1 MAKVTFRNIFD
12 EDSKFKEIEAYY
24 LLPAVCLYAQDSDD
38 EIYDTIMND
47 KVILYVNKK
56 AIHPDD
62 WATFKIKKDDEII
75 ISPKFGKGDLGAW
88 IQIGVGALLVGLAIW
103 QPAFFTAGISALHL
117 SATGVGLFGA
127 ALALSGI
134 SALLFEPDLPQI
146 PSASSGISSQSQT
159 YSWNGIRTMARVDT
173 PIPVIYGTHKV
184 GGNVIS
190 LYTERQGEDDYLNML
205 IALGEGEIEGICCAT
220 NYNHVCQTSN
230 PSSTSYCTPAIE
242 IDDQPIDVY
251 SDLQWWYRTGTNASD
266 VSKDEYYPFAQNIIP
281 YFGGAV
287 VQYDDGREITSDGVI
302 YRTTKEVD
310 MATVQIYAPTL
321 YEISGGNIIGRSVT
335 FKVAFRKEGDPNW
348 IDLAQY
354 QDKWTINSNTYLEV
368 DSYSDGSTEKIVP
381 HNTWNPGTLTIS
393 ILDIWPDT
401 NFEFGAQYYYLT
413 KDYKIRVSITDNL
426 MGRTEER
433 IINHRITR
441 EKIIREE
448 WSGDYYVTYVDWS
461 PTEHR
466 PEKFNF
472 GNYNGICLCKKG
484 TTTDKYGSQVIGYL
498 RPNISIGNSY
508 TISSSYTTSEIDFS
522 ISGTT
527 KTGLWKSMTLDFNS
541 LGGAS
546 GKQVYE
552 IKVWRP
558 YGDRTTSMQAEDNI
572 ILKSVIERINGNFIY
587 PNTALL
593 GLRIKATE
601 QLSGQPPNVTTV
613 VKGIKV
619 KVPDLERS
627 SPSGTDITFNDCY
640 YNKSL
645 DRWET
650 VNATEV
656 YWNDTDSW
664 RTEYSNNPMCCVRD
678 IVLNKRYGLG
688 EYLEEDDLHTTTV
701 TNVIQECSATYTP
714 YEKDYLD
721 WWNSGDASEF
731 GEKIQFTTVSGSEI
745 VNTASRLVQGSSA
758 RIYELTADLNSPLIM
773 NRDYNLSFTIEDS
786 TSNVNVYF
794 YTLDPMYGV
803 TVKGNLMN
811 LGNGTHSVTF
821 NTPMFGKNRIMMRF
835 EGVSGNVNLK
845 ITDVSIVP
853 TYSGKKLHWHEWD
866 GVLDRKQAALSL
878 LLEMCDSFR
887 TWPVWYG
894 GKFGFIYD
902 SDDTPIHTLT
912 VSNMNDFNQQFM
924 SLSEIPYRLIGQ
936 FSDADNKWELR
947 SLMAKASPN
956 LELSKINEKTI
967 GLKGITNRKR
977 ASRELKWKLDNV
989 INRNLTVNFKTGLD
1003 AIHANAGDIIYVQD
1017 DLPSWGQGGRITNSE
1032 LGIPSPPSNGLIG
1045 YWKFD
1050 EGTGTIAVDSSSNN
1064 NNGSLQNMEETDWV
1078 DGISGKCLQFD
1089 GNNEYV
1095 TITHPGGL
1103 STFTVA
1109 AWIKPSGNQV
1119 DGACIVADKYDGS
1132 VVNYAIF
1139 FDERSSIRGGIYDGY
1154 WYETPG
1160 YTLTNAI
1167 WTHVAFSYDGATLKL
1182 YINGDLGKTLDWV
1195 GTPSSGELDIYIG
1208 KQWEYEN
1215 YYKGL
1220 IDEVRIYNRAL
1231 TPSEIKALLLSGTIT
1246 TSEEITVASISADNI
1261 IRYQLSDNS
1270 FATAS
1275 VDASNLNN
1283 GDSTR
1288 IISLKNVTAIP
1299 VDDAYFVFG
1308 EVGSEAKK
1316 FRIISTSRN
1325 SEDSVEVTALEH
1337 ISSLY
1342 SSSHASIIVEDIKM
1356 SKPVNE
1362 MQKPHA
1368 PVDVSVLS
1376 IEPSEGLGFW
1386 LTANPDSQ
1394 DTMANEVVVQMRR
1407 VGSDDDF
1414 NTIAIIPKGQNK
1426 TKYVDN
1432 NLKPNSTYEFKF
1444 FSRTKYKTG
1453 IPTILTH
1460 TLAATGYQPDP
1471 PSGLR
1476 IKGADPNTSTFSG
1489 KDVTI
1494 EWNPVGIGGQ
1504 TDLVDGYVVKVYH
1517 TGFSES
1523 NKLRESFVK
1532 NEYFK
1537 YTYEMMIEDSG
1548 GTIYGTESDNLIFTV
1563 QTRATNGVLSITSDP
1578 LFVYNTV
1585 PANISSL
1592 SSESTV
1598 GGVKFY
1604 WRKSS
1609 EDDHKAY
1616 QYKLKVGSG
1625 SWSAVS
1631 NTEDNSLIRTL
1642 NATEITSYGNR
1653 AGITFKVK
1661 DLDWFGQSSNNWAST
1676 CASANT
1682 ISCDIFRLSISLSA
1696 SISGTS
1702 ASLIDGE
1709 TNSGGVL
1716 IP

>member
-1 MAKVTFRNIFD
+1 
-12 EDSKFKEIEAYY
+12 
-24 LLPAVCLYAQDSDD
+24 
-38 EIYDTIMND
+38 
-47 KVILYVNKK
+47 
-56 AIHPDD
+56 
-62 WATFKIKKDDEII
+62 
-75 ISPKFGKGDLGAW
+75 
-88 IQIGVGALLVGLAIW
+88 
-103 QPAFFTAGISALHL
+103 
-117 SATGVGLFGA
+117 
-127 ALALSGI
+127 
-134 SALLFEPDLPQI
+134 
-146 PSASSGISSQSQT
+146 
-159 YSWNGIRTMARVDT
+159 
-173 PIPVIYGTHKV
+173 
-184 GGNVIS
+184 
-190 LYTERQGEDDYLNML
+190 
-205 IALGEGEIEGICCAT
+205 
-220 NYNHVCQTSN
+220 
-230 PSSTSYCTPAIE
+230 
-242 IDDQPIDVY
+242 
-251 SDLQWWYRTGTNASD
+251 
-266 VSKDEYYPFAQNIIP
+266 
-281 YFGGAV
+281 
-287 VQYDDGREITSDGVI
+287 
-302 YRTTKEVD
+302 
-310 MATVQIYAPTL
+310 
-321 YEISGGNIIGRSVT
+321 
-335 FKVAFRKEGDPNW
+335 
-348 IDLAQY
+348 
-354 QDKWTINSNTYLEV
+354 
-368 DSYSDGSTEKIVP
+368 
-381 HNTWNPGTLTIS
+381 
-393 ILDIWPDT
+393 
-401 NFEFGAQYYYLT
+401 
-413 KDYKIRVSITDNL
+413 
-426 MGRTEER
+426 
-433 IINHRITR
+433 
-441 EKIIREE
+441 
-448 WSGDYYVTYVDWS
+448 
-461 PTEHR
+461 
-466 PEKFNF
+466 
-472 GNYNGICLCKKG
+472 
-484 TTTDKYGSQVIGYL
+484 
-498 RPNISIGNSY
+498 
-508 TISSSYTTSEIDFS
+508 
-522 ISGTT
+522 
-527 KTGLWKSMTLDFNS
+527 
-541 LGGAS
+541 
-546 GKQVYE
+546 
-552 IKVWRP
+552 
-558 YGDRTTSMQAEDNI
+558 
-572 ILKSVIERINGNFIY
+572 
-587 PNTALL
+587 
-593 GLRIKATE
+593 
-601 QLSGQPPNVTTV
+601 
-613 VKGIKV
+613 
-619 KVPDLERS
+619 
-627 SPSGTDITFNDCY
+627 
-640 YNKSL
+640 
-645 DRWET
+645 

-721 WWNSGDASEF
+721 WWNNGDASEF
-731 GEKIQFTTVSGSEI
+731 GEKIQFTTVSGSGI

-758 RIYELTADLNSPLIM
+758 QIYQLIVDLNSPLIT
-773 NRDYNLSFTIEDS
+773 NQDYDLNFTINNS
-786 TSNVNVYF
+786 SSNVNVSLYL
-794 YTLDPMYGV
+794 YDDSNAAYLINI
-803 TVKGNLMN
+803 KSGNLTN
-811 LGNGTHSVTF
+811 IGDGTHSVTF
-821 NTPMFGKNRIMMRF
+821 TPSLFGKSKIKILI
-835 EGVSGNVNLK
+835 EGVSGNVDLK
-845 ITDVSIVP
+845 VTDVSI
-853 TYSGKKLHWHEWD
+853 TKSSGLMHWHEWD

-956 LELSKINEKTI
+956 LGLSKINEKTI

-1003 AIHANAGDIIYVQD
+1003 AIHANAGDIVYVQD
-1017 DLPSWGQGGRITNSE
+1017 DLPSWGQGGRITNY
-1032 LGIPSPPSNGLIG
+1032 NATDK
-1045 YWKFD
+1045 KF
-1050 EGTGTIAVDSSSNN
+1050 
-1064 NNGSLQNMEETDWV
+1064 
-1078 DGISGKCLQFD
+1078 
-1089 GNNEYV
+1089 
-1095 TITHPGGL
+1095 
-1103 STFTVA
+1103 
-1109 AWIKPSGNQV
+1109 
-1119 DGACIVADKYDGS
+1119 
-1132 VVNYAIF
+1132 
-1139 FDERSSIRGGIYDGY
+1139 
-1154 WYETPG
+1154 
-1160 YTLTNAI
+1160 TLT
-1167 WTHVAFSYDGATLKL
+1167 
-1182 YINGDLGKTLDWV
+1182 
-1195 GTPSSGELDIYIG
+1195 
-1208 KQWEYEN
+1208 
-1215 YYKGL
+1215 
-1220 IDEVRIYNRAL
+1220 
-1231 TPSEIKALLLSGTIT
+1231 
-1246 TSEEITVASISADNI
+1246 EEITVASVSADNI
-1261 IRYQLSDNS
+1261 IRYQLPDNS

-1275 VDASNLNN
+1275 VDASNLSN

-1288 IISLKNVTAIP
+1288 IISLKNVTATP
-1299 VDDAYFVFG
+1299 VDDAYFAFG
-1308 EVGSEAKK
+1308 EIGSEAKK

-1414 NTIAIIPKGQNK
+1414 NTIAIIPRGQNK

-1517 TGFSES
+1517 TSFSES

-1563 QTRATNGVLSITSDP
+1563 QTKATNGVLSIASDP
-1578 LFVYNTV
+1578 LFVYNTI

-1604 WRKSS
+1604 WRKSN

-1625 SWSAVS
+1625 NWSAVS

-1642 NATEITSYGNR
+1642 NATEIDSYGNR
-1653 AGITFKVK
+1653 AGIAFKVK
-1661 DLDWFGQSSNNWAST
+1661 DLDWFGQSSDNWAST